1 MLHHVLGV
9 GALGAIVLRCALLLP
24 RLLRL
29 LLGGGSR
36 VLTDL
41 LHLEQHGSQVL
52 RHARTVA
59 GVGGRGRGGFG
70 GGVGDLCLRLEL
82 SLERLRELLGRHGL
96 LLGSFE
102 LLLCGS
108 TGLLLSVDDRAGEAL
123 VELPVQL
130 EDRLDLVPLLQQVG
144 SLAHVGLRL
153 GQLAPLQSL
162 LSRPVAANRLLRL
175 CGSLRGSRTRQVLLL
190 FLAEEGSLER
200 GDICAFGRGAAGTRQ

>member
-1 MLHHVLGV
+1 M
-9 GALGAIVLRCALLLP
+9 
-24 RLLRL
+24 
-29 LLGGGSR
+29 
-36 VLTDL
+36 
-41 LHLEQHGSQVL
+41 L

-70 GGVGDLCLRLEL
+70 GGVGDLRLRLEL

-102 LLLCGS
+102 LLLSGS

-144 SLAHVGLRL
+144 SLAHVGLSL
-153 GQLAPLQSL
+153 GKLAPLQSL
-162 LSRPVAANRLLRL
+162 LSRRVAASRLLRL
-175 CGSLRGSRTRQVLLL
+175 CGSLRGSRTRHVLLL
-190 FLAEEGSLER
+190 LLAEEGSLER
-200 GDICAFGRGAAGTRQ
+200 GDICTFARGAASTRQ